1 MQLLLLRHADATT
14 SARIDDLRPLSD
26 KGRQQAQRVARFC
39 KSRKIQPDLILTS
52 PFLRA
57 EETARIVA
65 EELKCE
71 MVLSAFL
78 ASGMM
83 PSAAMEE
90 LRAYMRFE
98 CVLLVGHEPDLS
110 ALAGALLG
118 AGNPGAVRMRKATL
132 AGLAV
137 DTLPPGGTHLE
148 FLVPAKLMSEKD

>member
-1 MQLLLLRHADATT
+1 MQLLLLRHADAAT
-14 SARIDDLRPLSD
+14 SARTDDLRPLSD
-26 KGRQQAQRVARFC
+26 KGQQQAQRVARFC
-39 KSRKIQPDLILTS
+39 KERKLQPDIILSS
-52 PFLRA
+52 PFLRT
-57 EETARIVA
+57 EETAVVVA
-65 EELKCE
+65 KELECE

-110 ALAGALLG
+110 ALAGTLLG

-137 DTLPPGGTHLE
+137 DSLTPGGAHLE
-148 FLVPAKLMSEKD
+148 FLVPAKIMSEKD